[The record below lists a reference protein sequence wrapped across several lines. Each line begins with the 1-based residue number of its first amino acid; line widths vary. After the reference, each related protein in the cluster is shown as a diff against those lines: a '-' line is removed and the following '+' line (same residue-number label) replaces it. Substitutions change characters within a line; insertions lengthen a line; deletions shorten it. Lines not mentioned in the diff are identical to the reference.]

1 MNVSANETARCG
13 ASAPVPEKKPSVG
26 FKIVDCL
33 LIAGI
38 LLPLLG
44 GIVIRVLTHPVES

>member
-26 FKIVDCL
+26 FKIVDCI

-38 LLPLLG
+38 LPS
-44 GIVIRVLTHPVES
+44 PAQ